1 MTVACRGG
9 CGITPALQAAEGG
22 REKLWLAEPEPP
34 KGAMA
39 GGRTRTR
46 TLDPLIKSQLLYQ
59 LSYAP

>member
-1 MTVACRGG
+1 MGLLRKSISKFKCVN
-9 CGITPALQAAEGG
+9 LF
-22 REKLWLAEPEPP
+22 
-34 KGAMA
+34 